1 MQNLASCRRPTFQKV
16 PDMARILTDFS
27 QSKNCIL
34 SKLDND
40 KHERLRS
47 RLQPLDLELKQV
59 IYEPDQPIRFA
70 YFPEQGMIS
79 VVSTMQDGSSIEIG
93 TIGREGMAGAVLL
106 LETDSVPYQHFVQLP
121 GYGYRVEATVLLEEV
136 DRNADLRKL
145 ILRYQTA
152 FLTQSMQGLACNGLH
167 SIQKR
172 CCRWLLMARDRAD
185 SDDLRLT
192 HEFLALMLGVR
203 RASVSDVLRPL
214 QEQGLVRSN
223 HGTIS
228 ILDRQALEAGA
239 CECYAVI
246 ANKQQQLLSC

>member
-1 MQNLASCRRPTFQKV
+1 
-16 PDMARILTDFS
+16 MARVLRDFS
-27 QSKNCIL
+27 HSKNCLL

-47 RLQPLDLELKQV
+47 RLQTIELELKQV
-59 IYEPDQPIRFA
+59 IYQPDQPIRFA

-121 GYGYRVEATVLLEEV
+121 GHGYRVESTVLLEEV
-136 DRNADLRKL
+136 ERNADLRKL
-145 ILRYQTA
+145 ILRYHTA
-152 FLTQSMQGLACNGLH
+152 FLTQSMQGVACNGLH

-185 SDDLRLT
+185 SDDLKLT
-192 HEFLALMLGVR
+192 HEFLAVMLGVR
-203 RASVSDVLRPL
+203 RASVSDVLGPL

-228 ILDRQALEAGA
+228 ILDRQGLEAGS
-239 CECYAVI
+239 CECYALI
-246 ANKQQQLLSC
+246 AKQQQQLLSC